1 MSAESVLY
9 SILSSAPSV
18 SELVGSGA
26 SARIY
31 PDAMPE
37 GTAYP
42 VVVFSRAGTQPI
54 TTIDGIKHGE
64 FATLSLQCWALTRAS
79 ADALGDAIEA
89 GLLSAGELADA
100 REGAFDPEA
109 GLFATT
115 ITTTLFV

>member
-1 MSAESVLY
+1 MSAESMLY

-18 SELVGSGA
+18 ASLVGSGA

-37 GTAYP
+37 GIAYP
-42 VVVFSRAGTQPI
+42 VVVFSRTGTQPI
-54 TTIDGIKHGE
+54 TTIDGVKHGE
-64 FATLSLQCWALTRAS
+64 FATLSLQCWALTRAA
-79 ADALGDAIEA
+79 ADALADAVEA
-89 GLLSAGELADA
+89 ELLSAGELPDA

-115 ITTTLFV
+115 MTTTFFV